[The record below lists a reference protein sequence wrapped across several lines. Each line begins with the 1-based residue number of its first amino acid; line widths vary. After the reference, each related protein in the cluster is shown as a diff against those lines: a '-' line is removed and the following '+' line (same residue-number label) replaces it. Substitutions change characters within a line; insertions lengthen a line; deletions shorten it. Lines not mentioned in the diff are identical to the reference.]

1 MLKIELFDAV
11 KLKDGREASIV
22 EVLSATDFIADVGSG
37 PSDWETISLNID
49 EISHKIDDS
58 VN

>member
-37 PSDWETISLNID
+37 HSDWETISLNID